1 MEYVKMIRVVL
12 LIAFM
17 LSIAGLASGCKAMAD
32 PDGTDLNWAERESW
46 EGVPGALQS
55 MLNE

>member
-1 MEYVKMIRVVL
+1 MRDNKKFGVVL
-12 LIAFM
+12 LILLA
-17 LSIAGLASGCKAMAD
+17 LSMIGLASGCKAMAD

>member
-1 MEYVKMIRVVL
+1 MIRVVL

>member
-1 MEYVKMIRVVL
+1 MIRVVL

-17 LSIAGLASGCKAMAD
+17 LSIVGLASGCKAMAD

>member
-1 MEYVKMIRVVL
+1 MKKRKNIGVVSLIL
-12 LIAFM
+12 LA
-17 LSIAGLASGCKAMAD
+17 LLTVGLASGCKAMAD
-32 PDGTDLNWAERESW
+32 PDRTDLNWAERESW

>member
-1 MEYVKMIRVVL
+1 MEEKKKPIGIMLIL
-12 LIAFM
+12 LVTLFV
-17 LSIAGLASGCKAMAD
+17 GLASGCKAMAN

>member
-1 MEYVKMIRVVL
+1 MKEKTNFNALILVVFAL
-12 LIAFM
+12 LIC
-17 LSIAGLASGCKAMAD
+17 GLVSGCKSMAD

>member
-1 MEYVKMIRVVL
+1 MKEMKYFNALILVVFVL
-12 LIAFM
+12 TIC
-17 LSIAGLASGCKAMAD
+17 GLVSGCKSMAN

>member
-1 MEYVKMIRVVL
+1 MKKNVKVRVKL
-12 LIAFM
+12 LIVLVLFVV
-17 LSIAGLASGCKAMAD
+17 GLASGCKAMAD

>member
-1 MEYVKMIRVVL
+1 MVKRKDIGVISLLLLALLVV
-12 LIAFM
+12 
-17 LSIAGLASGCKAMAD
+17 GLASGCKAMAD

>member
-1 MEYVKMIRVVL
+1 MSDNRRVGVILIVL
-12 LIAFM
+12 LA
-17 LSIAGLASGCKAMAD
+17 LSMIGLATGCKAMAD

>member
-1 MEYVKMIRVVL
+1 MEEKKKPIGIMLIL
-12 LIAFM
+12 LVTLFV
-17 LSIAGLASGCKAMAD
+17 GLVSGCKAMAN